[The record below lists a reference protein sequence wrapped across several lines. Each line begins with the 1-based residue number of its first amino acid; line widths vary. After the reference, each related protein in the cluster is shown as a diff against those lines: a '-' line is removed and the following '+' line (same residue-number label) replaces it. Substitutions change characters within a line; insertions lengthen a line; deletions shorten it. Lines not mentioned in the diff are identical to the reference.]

1 MGVKC
6 KVGLNMSS
14 DRGGGAGVKCKVGL
28 NMSREWGS
36 GGEM

>member
-14 DRGGGAGVKCKVGL
+14 DRGGGVGVKCKVGL
-28 NMSREWGS
+28 RGGEWG
-36 GGEM
+36 

>member
-14 DRGGGAGVKCKVGL
+14 DRGGGVGVKCKVGL
-28 NMSREWGS
+28 NMSSDRGGEWG
-36 GGEM
+36 

>member
-14 DRGGGAGVKCKVGL
+14 DRGGGVGVKCKVGL
-28 NMSREWGS
+28 QV
-36 GGEM
+36 